1 MPSRLML
8 VGSDNDLKVDR
19 SLPVLFGVD
28 SLGFAPADEVSA
40 RGDEQNYSNWISKTK
55 AS

>member
-1 MPSRLML
+1 MLGRLML
-8 VGSDNDLKVDR
+8 VGSDSDLKVDP

-28 SLGFAPADEVSA
+28 GLGITPADEVSA
-40 RGDEQNYSNWISKTK
+40 RGDEQNFSHWISKTK